1 MAIESSANS
10 EHKKLR
16 CDFCGKRFKKGGTRY
31 RLKLELFSDFDG
43 YLEDFS
49 RKPDDFLKKRIE
61 NMLKQTKGKTEKE
74 LEEEIYL
81 RKDLLLCVNCRDQFC
96 KILKDFERKE

>member
-1 MAIESSANS
+1 MSLESFSD
-10 EHKKLR
+10 HRKLR

-31 RLKLELFSDFDG
+31 RLRLELFSDFDG

-49 RKPDDFLKKRIE
+49 KKPDSFLKERIE
-61 NMLKQTKGKTEKE
+61 KILEQTKDKTQKE

-81 RKDLLLCVNCRDQFC
+81 KMDLLLCISCRDLFC
-96 KILKDFERKE
+96 RSLKELEKKD

>member
-1 MAIESSANS
+1 MTIESSSNT
-10 EHKKLR
+10 EQRKLR

-31 RLKLELFSDFDG
+31 RLRLEIFSDFDG

-49 RKPDDFLKKRIE
+49 KKPDDFLKKKIGD
-61 NMLKQTKGKTEKE
+61 MLKQTKDKTEKE

-81 RKDLLLCVNCRDQFC
+81 RKDLLLCVNCRERFY
-96 KILKDFERKE
+96 KILKDFEGKE